1 MSEITLREEQ
11 SAWVRD
17 VLYAMAEHGSCLGV
31 SPTGSGKCLGKGT
44 GILMADGSIKKVE
57 DVRVGDLLLGP
68 DSKPRRVVSLAR
80 GREMMYQVSQQG
92 ADSYVCNESH
102 ILSLKVRGTTRKL
115 IIGKQVYKPG
125 QVLNI
130 CVRDYL
136 LLPDSIKANLAGWFT
151 GASFNRP
158 AEQLPLDP
166 YLLGVWLGDGCVG
179 TPLVVNN
186 EPEIIAEIQAY
197 ADKNNMRFSS
207 HKYKKKNGEDTA
219 IRSAAVNEK
228 GRLNKFTKHLEIL
241 GVLYEKHIPGAYK
254 LASKADRLQLLAGII
269 DTDGYLHRGYSYD
282 ICFKSERFADDF
294 CWLCR
299 SLGFAVT
306 KTQKTARASKDSA
319 YAVYQRVYVR
329 GCLSMIPC
337 KVARRKAAAGFKTKA
352 NHQLMR
358 ISVEQLGVDDYYGF
372 EISGTDRLFLLQ
384 DFTVTHNTVMFN
396 EIVRRCVKKGY
407 RVLILAHREELL
419 TQAQS
424 KLYQSHRI
432 TGGIIMA
439 GYKGDYSLPV
449 QIASVQTLVNR
460 RMPKNIQ
467 VIIIDEAHHTTA
479 QTYRKILDNYP
490 EAKIL
495 GVTATPVRSS
505 GEGFEDVFKSMVTGA
520 SIKWLEQ
527 QGSLVPAK
535 QCVCPLSH
543 AELAKIKVTAG
554 DYNDKQLSAFM
565 CSTTQRQIDM
575 WVKYASG
582 LRTIAFAVDIAHMD
596 KLMTEAKRRG
606 IKCAAVTGETD
617 KDVRKSYFRQVQR
630 GDIQILFN
638 VGVATEG
645 TDIPE
650 IQCVFTCRPTKSLS
664 LYMQMVGRGSR
675 PSAGKDHYLLLDC
688 ANLVLTHGE
697 PNKDRRWTLTGAGK
711 RRGQQDIVRVF
722 DVTFPDG
729 TTKIMSAT
737 SIPTRLEALHLEER
751 ENLRVDTIEQCIM
764 LAKAKGHKPVS
775 AMYKFFKEAG
785 KPSTS
790 EINYIA
796 KRLGFSEAWVRQQ
809 ATKV

>member
-1 MSEITLREEQ
+1 MITLRDEQ
-11 SAWVRD
+11 AQWVRD
-17 VLYAMAEHGSCLGV
+17 VLMAMAEHGSCLGV

-44 GILMADGSIKKVE
+44 GVMMADGTIKKVE
-57 DVRVGDLLLGP
+57 DVQVGELLLGP

-80 GREMMYQVSQQG
+80 GREMMYRVSQHN
-92 ADSYVCNESH
+92 AASYVCNESH
-102 ILSLKVRGTTRKL
+102 ILSLKVRGRGYTVTIADRL
-115 IIGKQVYKPG
+115 YKSG
-125 QVLNI
+125 EVVNI
-130 CVRDYL
+130 SVRDYL
-136 LLPDSIKANLAGWFT
+136 QLSDMAKSKLAGWFT
-151 GASFNRP
+151 GVSFNRP
-158 AEQLPLDP
+158 NEQLPIDP
-166 YLLGVWLGDGCVG
+166 YFLGVWLGDGCCG
-179 TPLVVNN
+179 RPLIVNN
-186 EPEIIAEIQAY
+186 DPEIIEAIRDY
-197 ADKNNMRFSS
+197 AKQLDMRFVS
-207 HKYKKKNGEDTA
+207 KRYKKPDGRDQAWRTGICTNKVGT
-219 IRSAAVNEK
+219 VN
-228 GRLNKFTKHLEIL
+228 RITKWLDKLGIL
-241 GVLYEKHIPGAYK
+241 HSKRIPEMYK

-269 DTDGYLHRGYSYD
+269 DTDGYLQKGKQYE
-282 ICFKSERFADDF
+282 IIFKSTDFADDF

-299 SLGFAVT
+299 SLGFAVRRSD
-306 KTQKTARASKDSA
+306 KLARADKDSEFA
-319 YAVYQRVYVR
+319 LYQRVYVR
-329 GCLSMIPC
+329 GNLSMIPC
-337 KVARRKAAAGFKTKA
+337 KVARRKPAADLALKYSSQF
-352 NHQLMR
+352 MR
-358 ISVEQLGVDDYYGF
+358 IDVQAIGEDEYFGF
-372 EISGTDRLFLLQ
+372 EITGTDRLFLLH

-396 EIVRRCVKKGY
+396 EIVRRCVKKNY

-419 TQAQS
+419 TQAQA
-424 KLYQSHRI
+424 KLYQSHKI
-432 TGGIIMA
+432 IGGIIMA

-479 QTYRKILDNYP
+479 QTYRKILENYP

-505 GEGFEDVFKSMVTGA
+505 GEGFEDVFKSMVIGP

-554 DYNDKQLSAFM
+554 DYNEKQLSAFM

-575 WVKYASG
+575 WVKYAAG
-582 LRTIAFAVDIAHMD
+582 LKTIAFAVDIAHMD

-606 IKCAAVTGETD
+606 IKCQAVTGTTD
-617 KDVRKSYFRQVQR
+617 KDLRKSYFGQVQR

-645 TDIPE
+645 TDIPQIE
-650 IQCVFTCRPTKSLS
+650 CVFCCRPTKSLS

-675 PSAGKDHYLLLDC
+675 PSSGKDHYLLLDC

-711 RRGQQDIVRVF
+711 KRGQQDIVRVF

-729 TTKIMSAT
+729 STKIMSAT
-737 SIPTRLEALHLEER
+737 SMPTRLEALHLEER
-751 ENLRVDTIEQCIM
+751 ENLRVDTIEQCIT
-764 LAKAKGHKPVS
+764 LAKARGHKPVS

-785 KPSTS
+785 RPSTS

-796 KRLGFSEAWVRQQ
+796 TRLNLSESWVTQQ
-809 ATKV
+809 AQKQK